1 MKHSHRKPTLLRRVL
16 LAVACGTATMAVAVG
31 FLVHRAIEQI
41 GPVNLAPSHDLS
53 RVVLDRNDRLL
64 RAYTTATG
72 RWRLPATRN
81 SVDPQYLKMLL
92 AYEDRRFHTHRG
104 VDVLAVLRAG
114 KQLIRNGRII
124 SGASTLTMQVARL
137 LDEKHERTAMGKL
150 RQMVRAVQLE
160 RRLSK
165 NEILDIYLKLAP
177 FGGNLEG
184 IRAASLAYLGK
195 EPKRLSIGE
204 AALLVA
210 LPQSP
215 EARRPNRRRAAAQ
228 RARDRVLDRMVL
240 AGVVSP
246 GEARQAKR
254 ERVSAVRHAF
264 PLHAGHLTDTEVAAR
279 PDLRRHR
286 LTLDRTVQAR
296 LEELVAAHAKARG
309 PRLSA
314 AAIVVDHK
322 TGDVLAQ
329 IGSPGFLSGQRF
341 GAIDMARA
349 VRSPGSTLKP
359 FVYGLA
365 FERGIAHPDMMIE
378 DRPVRF
384 GRYAPENF
392 DKFYR
397 GSVSI
402 RDALQQSLNIP
413 AVKVLHRV
421 GPARLMARFRKAGHH
436 PKLPGASAP
445 TLAIALG
452 GLGFTLSDLAELY
465 TALPNGGIATPLR
478 VNRDVARANVTED
491 RQTREARRLMSKA
504 AAWYVSDILSG
515 TPPPRNARAGR
526 IAFKTGTSYGYRDA
540 WAVGFDGRHVVAVW
554 VGRPDGA
561 ATAGLTGI
569 TAAAPLLFDAFQHVA
584 SKRTPLPRRP
594 IGTLVAR
601 GADLPPPL
609 QRFRFRS
616 RIETAHDVPLQIV
629 FPPNKAELD
638 APSQKT
644 PIQRPIVLKAR
655 GGKLPLTWLVDGK
668 PLASAR
674 HRGGA
679 HWTPEGVGFV
689 NLTVIDASGVSDRVS
704 VRLR

>member
-1 MKHSHRKPTLLRRVL
+1 MTMHKGKPTLLRR
-16 LAVACGTATMAVAVG
+16 LAPIAACSIAFLALAAG
-31 FLVHRAIEQI
+31 FLVHRAIEQL

-64 RAYTTATG
+64 RAYTTETG
-72 RWRLPATRN
+72 RWRLPADRS
-81 SVDPQYLKMLL
+81 SVDPRYLRMLL
-92 AYEDRRFHTHRG
+92 AYEDRRFRSHRG

-114 KQLIRNGRII
+114 KQLVANGRII

-150 RQMVRAVQLE
+150 RQMIRAVQLE

-184 IRAASLAYLGK
+184 VRAASLAYLGK

-228 RARDRVLDRMVL
+228 RARDRVLDRM
-240 AGVVSP
+240 AGAGIISV
-246 GEARQAKR
+246 GEAMQAKR

-264 PLHAGHLTDTEVAAR
+264 PLFAGHLTDTEVAAR

-286 LTLDRTVQAR
+286 LTLDRPLQAR
-296 LEELVAAHAKARG
+296 LERLVAAHAKARG

-314 AAIVVDHK
+314 AMVVVDHT
-322 TGDVLAQ
+322 TGDVLSQ
-329 IGSPGFLSGQRF
+329 IGSPGFLSGDRF
-341 GAIDMARA
+341 GAIDMARS

-365 FERGIAHPDMMIE
+365 FEAGIAHPEMMIE

-384 GRYAPENF
+384 GAYAPENF
-392 DKFYR
+392 DKYYR

-421 GPARLMARFRKAGHH
+421 GPARLMARFRKVGQD
-436 PKLPGASAP
+436 PKLPGGSTP

-452 GLGFTLSDLAELY
+452 GLGFTLMDLAELY
-465 TALPNGGIATPLR
+465 TAIPNGGIPTPLR
-478 VNRDVARANVTED
+478 TNRNMARAEVSED
-491 RQTREARRLMSKA
+491 RQAREARRFMSEA
-504 AAWYVSDILSG
+504 SAWYVSDVLAG

-554 VGRPDGA
+554 GGRPDGA

-569 TAAAPLLFDAFQHVA
+569 TAAAPLLFDAFKHVA
-584 SKRTPLPRRP
+584 AKRTPLPSRAS
-594 IGTLVAR
+594 GTLVAR
-601 GADLPPPL
+601 GAKLPPPL

-616 RIETAHDVPLQIV
+616 RTETAHDVPLQIV
-629 FPPNKAELD
+629 FPPNQAELD
-638 APSQKT
+638 APAATTSN
-644 PIQRPIVLKAR
+644 RPIVLKAR

-668 PLASAR
+668 PLQSPAHRSA
-674 HRGGA
+674 A
-679 HWTPEGVGFV
+679 HWRPDSAGFV
-689 NLTVIDASGVSDRVS
+689 KLTVIDASGQSDRVS